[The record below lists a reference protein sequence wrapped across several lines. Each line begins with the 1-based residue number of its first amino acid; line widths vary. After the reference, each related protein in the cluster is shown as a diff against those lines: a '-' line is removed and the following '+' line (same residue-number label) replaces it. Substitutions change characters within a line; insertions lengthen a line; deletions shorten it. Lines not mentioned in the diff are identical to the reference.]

1 MSDIYN
7 ITTSVA
13 ELLALG
19 TILWQM
25 WLINKLERDIWKLR
39 RYIWEMENAEDIND
53 TDCPFGDD

>member
-1 MSDIYN
+1 MSDFYD
-7 ITTSVA
+7 ITVGVA

-25 WLINKLERDIWKLR
+25 WLINKLERDIWELR
-39 RYIWEMENAEDIND
+39 RYIKEMENAEDIND